1 MSDETAIPPPF
12 FCLASN
18 IRIPRTIAECDAAL
32 MFILVRLNSIQQQI
46 DHDAARGV
54 VRSADQIDRRDFAKM
69 RWETRCAE
77 FELRKAQLVADEDIE
92 KRLASY
98 KVKNQKNGRAAYVMH
113 NALNKL
119 RAAVKRAIHEEFP
132 DASCT
137 EALPE
142 PMQVLMAEVD
152 REIPKLGDEE

>member
-54 VRSADQIDRRDFAKM
+54 VRSADQIDRRDFARM
-69 RWETRCAE
+69 RWDTRYAE
-77 FELRKAQLVADEDIE
+77 FQLRKAQLEADADIE
-92 KRLASY
+92 RRLVEY
-98 KVKNQKNGRAAYVMH
+98 KIKNQKNGRQAYKLH
-113 NALNKL
+113 NALAKL
-119 RAAVKRAIHEEFP
+119 QAAVRRAVHEEYP
-132 DASCT
+132 DADCV

-142 PMQVLMAEVD
+142 PMQALVAEASRD
-152 REIPKLGDEE
+152 MTKLGDEE

>member
-1 MSDETAIPPPF
+1 MSDESVIPPPF

-54 VRSADQIDRRDFAKM
+54 VRSADQIDRRDFARM
-69 RWETRCAE
+69 RWDTRYAE
-77 FELRKAQLVADEDIE
+77 FQLRKAQLEADEDIDR
-92 KRLASY
+92 RLVECKA
-98 KVKNQKNGRAAYVMH
+98 KNRKNGRMAYLLH
-113 NALNKL
+113 NGLSKL
-119 RAAVKRAIHEEFP
+119 RGAVKRAVHEEYP
-132 DASCT
+132 DAGCV

-142 PMQVLMAEVD
+142 PMQALVAEAS
-152 REIPKLGDEE
+152 REMPKLGDEE

>member
-1 MSDETAIPPPF
+1 MSDESVIPPPF

-54 VRSADQIDRRDFAKM
+54 VRSADQIDRRDFARM
-69 RWETRCAE
+69 RWDTRYAE
-77 FELRKAQLVADEDIE
+77 FQLRKAQLEADEDIDR
-92 KRLASY
+92 RLVECKA
-98 KVKNQKNGRAAYVMH
+98 KNRKNGRMAYLLH
-113 NALNKL
+113 NGLSKL
-119 RAAVKRAIHEEFP
+119 RGAVKRAIREEYP
-132 DASCT
+132 DAGCV

-142 PMQVLMAEVD
+142 PMQALVAEAS
-152 REIPKLGDEE
+152 REMPKLGDEE

>member
-1 MSDETAIPPPF
+1 MSDESVIPPPF

-54 VRSADQIDRRDFAKM
+54 VRSADQIDRRDFARM
-69 RWETRCAE
+69 RWDTRYAE
-77 FELRKAQLVADEDIE
+77 FQLRKAQLEADEDIDR
-92 KRLASY
+92 RLVECKA
-98 KVKNQKNGRAAYVMH
+98 KNRKNGRMAYLLH
-113 NALNKL
+113 NGLSKL
-119 RAAVKRAIHEEFP
+119 RGAVKRAIREEYP
-132 DASCT
+132 DAGCV

-142 PMQVLMAEVD
+142 PMQALMAEAS
-152 REIPKLGDEE
+152 REMPKLGDEE